1 MTVWLELAGPS
12 VATILAFRRR
22 RIGTPCFG
30 PLAPAGESDSV
41 VAEEVLP
48 SPRFRLTVLMRMGV
62 DRIDPV
68 DGLRLLDRGDVE
80 IDDDRFLVAAHED
93 AFERLRGAGVDLLM
107 RHVRRHVD
115 EIARS
120 RLGDE
125 FKPIAPAHAGPPL
138 DDIDDA
144 LERAVMMRPGFR
156 VGVDGDRAGPQ
167 LLRAGA
173 GEVDRRGARHAR
185 CLRRVGVEI
194 LHADDAHAVG
204 PPILLAAV
212 LGHLD
217 LLGRPC
223 RYGRPRRYGGDIYAA
238 MRGQCKRT
246 RAAAVSDAVALARRG
261 MEELVRQQA
270 PYRQALGMVGS
281 QEGVQ
286 DVAVRRQPV

>member
-22 RIGTPCFG
+22 RIGTPCFC
-30 PLAPAGESDSV
+30 PLAQAGEGDSV
-41 VAEEVLP
+41 VAEKVWLP
-48 SPRFRLTVLMRMGV
+48 PWFRLAVLMRMGV

-125 FKPIAPAHAGPPL
+125 FEPIAPAHAGPPL

-223 RYGRPRRYGGDIYAA
+223 RYEGDIYAA

-246 RAAAVSDAVALARRG
+246 RAEAVSDAVALARRG
-261 MEELVRQQA
+261 MEELVRLQA
-270 PYRQALGMVGS
+270 PYRQALSMVGC